1 MKFQKGSRV
10 EVMNKT
16 ELPTSWCVAEVVSG
30 NGHTYSLRYDCYPGV
45 EKVSREFI
53 RPCPPRT
60 KDLPSWMAGD
70 IVEVFDDNSWKTATV
85 CNVSDGG
92 HFSVR
97 PHGFTHE
104 IHVHKSNIRARQSWQ
119 DGQWVPIVKISGNYG
134 DVNVNQMVEPH
145 CDAKLGLQIPVA
157 DAKIRQEKDSC
168 LVVYNDA
175 GLQESRVVSS
185 KTLKR
190 ASPFCSSH
198 LEASPGNAK
207 KFKATEKEHRRRFIP
222 DQSLEKVDALDCPRE
237 TLGYKKSQASSFHNT
252 VNGFNELEKG
262 NLNGV
267 VGCSLAR
274 ISEPNDDQCSV
285 GSCSISSDGP
295 NKWSSPYTR
304 QETDIFS
311 SDAESFNTSKE
322 EDGNRSPPSEVGVA
336 ASIHRLELHAYCST
350 LEALYASGPLSW
362 EKEALLTNLRISL
375 HISND
380 EHLTELRHLIS
391 AGAGI
396 LD

>member
-53 RPCPPRT
+53 RPCPPPP
-60 KDLPSWMAGD
+60 KNDLQKSWVAGD
-70 IVEVFDDNSWKTATV
+70 IVEVFDDDNSWKTATV
-85 CNVSDGG
+85 CDVSDGG
-92 HFSVR
+92 HFSLR

-104 IHVHKSNIRARQSWQ
+104 INVRKSNIRARQSWQ

-134 DVNVNQMVEPH
+134 DTNATQMADPH
-145 CDAKLGLQIPVA
+145 CDAKLGLQIPNEKVC
-157 DAKIRQEKDSC
+157 QENDNC
-168 LVVYNDA
+168 L
-175 GLQESRVVSS
+175 VVSS
-185 KTLKR
+185 KSLKR

-198 LEASPGNAK
+198 LKASPGYAK
-207 KFKATEKEHRRRFIP
+207 KSK
-222 DQSLEKVDALDCPRE
+222 
-237 TLGYKKSQASSFHNT
+237 
-252 VNGFNELEKG
+252 
-262 NLNGV
+262 
-267 VGCSLAR
+267 
-274 ISEPNDDQCSV
+274 PNDSDNDQCSI

-295 NKWSSPYTR
+295 NKWSSPTTIR
-304 QETDIFS
+304 QETDILS
-311 SDAESFNTSKE
+311 AESFSTSRD
-322 EDGNRSPPSEVGVA
+322 EDGNFSPSPKEGVTT
-336 ASIHRLELHAYCST
+336 SIHRLELHAYCST

-391 AGAGI
+391 VGTGV

>member
-53 RPCPPRT
+53 RPCPPPP
-60 KDLPSWMAGD
+60 KNDLQKSWVAGD
-70 IVEVFDDNSWKTATV
+70 IVEVFDDDNSWKTATV
-85 CNVSDGG
+85 CDVSDGG
-92 HFSVR
+92 HFSLR

-104 IHVHKSNIRARQSWQ
+104 INVRKSNIRARQSWQ
-119 DGQWVPIVKISGNYG
+119 DGQWVPIVKNSDFKPLKNKRNDTLVILVLLFCSHHLYSIIKISGNYG
-134 DVNVNQMVEPH
+134 DTNATQMVDQH
-145 CDAKLGLQIPVA
+145 CDAKLGLQIPS
-157 DAKIRQEKDSC
+157 AKVCQENDNC
-168 LVVYNDA
+168 L
-175 GLQESRVVSS
+175 VVSS
-185 KTLKR
+185 KSLKR

-198 LEASPGNAK
+198 LKASPGYAK
-207 KFKATEKEHRRRFIP
+207 KSK
-222 DQSLEKVDALDCPRE
+222 
-237 TLGYKKSQASSFHNT
+237 
-252 VNGFNELEKG
+252 
-262 NLNGV
+262 
-267 VGCSLAR
+267 
-274 ISEPNDDQCSV
+274 PNDSDNDQCSI

-295 NKWSSPYTR
+295 NKWSSPTTIR
-304 QETDIFS
+304 QETDILS
-311 SDAESFNTSKE
+311 AESFSTSRD
-322 EDGNRSPPSEVGVA
+322 EDGNFSPSPKEGVTT
-336 ASIHRLELHAYCST
+336 SIHRLELHAYCST

-391 AGAGI
+391 VGTGV